1 MIYLFYGTDTE
12 KTRGKVLAWIEAS
25 RAKAP
30 DAPYFRLGAD
40 TLSEASLEEV
50 AGSRGLFFS
59 KSLVFIDNPFSRKST
74 GELVLEHLDKL
85 AASENPVAILLSD
98 THPAH
103 VKKFEAKATKVFA
116 HDAPKRAER
125 GFNSPLVN
133 ALGNGDGPALWKEV
147 VRALRQGDA
156 PEAVHGLLHW
166 KARDLLQKGRPEG
179 RHLSMALIGLL
190 ARSREEA
197 RDLGSE
203 LERFALSL
211 PVPGRS

>member
-12 KTRGKVLAWIEAS
+12 KVRSKVLAWLDAS

-30 DAPYFRLGAD
+30 EAPYFRLAAE
-40 TLSEASLEEV
+40 TLSDTALEEAS
-50 AGSRGLFFS
+50 GSRGLFFS
-59 KSLVFIDNPFSRKST
+59 KSLVFIDNPFSRKSA
-74 GELVLEHLDKL
+74 GELVLEHLDRL

-103 VKKFEAKATKVFA
+103 VKKIEAKAAKVFA
-116 HDAPKRAER
+116 HDAPKKAER
-125 GFNSPLVN
+125 GFNSALVN
-133 ALGNGDGPALWKEV
+133 AFGNSDGPALWREV
-147 VRALRQGDA
+147 VKAFRQGDA

-179 RHLSMALIGLL
+179 RRLSMALIGLL
-190 ARSREEA
+190 ARSREEG

-211 PVPGRS
+211 PARRGS